1 MEALKLNRQDYIEAL
16 QQVNEASAEG
26 AYLARFE
33 INLPD
38 GINTANTL
46 EICRV
51 IQDPTMDAK
60 IHLMRICLRGRNVE
74 VKCPNGETEKF
85 CMSNVD
91 DNLEAFP
98 LFVKEPL
105 ALLAISDAIYG
116 HILKKSVRLSKPR
129 TAAAKTE

>member
-16 QQVNEASAEG
+16 QQVNEASAQG

-33 INLPD
+33 ISLPD

-51 IQDPTMDAK
+51 IQEPTMDAR
-60 IHLMRICLRGRNVE
+60 IHLMRVCLRGHNVE
-74 VKCPNGETEKF
+74 VKCPNGEVEKF
-85 CMSNVD
+85 CMSNID

>member
-1 MEALKLNRQDYIEAL
+1 MEALKLNRKDYIEAL
-16 QQVNEASAEG
+16 QQVNEASAQG

-33 INLPD
+33 ISLPD

-51 IQDPTMDAK
+51 IQDPTMDAR
-60 IHLMRICLRGRNVE
+60 IHLMRVCLRGRNVE
-74 VKCPNGETEKF
+74 VKCPNGEVEKF
-85 CMSNVD
+85 CMSNID